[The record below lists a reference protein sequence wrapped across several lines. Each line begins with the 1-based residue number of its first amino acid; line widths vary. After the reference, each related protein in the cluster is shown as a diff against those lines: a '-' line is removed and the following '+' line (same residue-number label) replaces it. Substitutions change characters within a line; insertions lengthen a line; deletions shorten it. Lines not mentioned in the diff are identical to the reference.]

1 MKKKIK
7 RRLAL
12 AAAVLGIL
20 SAWGVP
26 AAAYTDE
33 TVQEEAPA
41 ETEAPIPETEAETEA
56 TPFSI
61 PGNGQILDD
70 KQNDGTKQ
78 FVTVQTK
85 SGSTFFLV
93 LDRSSN
99 TENAYMLSMIDE
111 NDLEEFLGERKE
123 PETEPV
129 QPQVLVPETEPAPV
143 ETEPADVPETTEI
156 DGEKLAVL
164 AACLLFLILIGVIY
178 YYKVVKPKKAEG
190 GSAGEGLELYDG
202 GEDISEE

>member
-111 NDLEEFLGERKE
+111 DDLF
-123 PETEPV
+123 
-129 QPQVLVPETEPAPV
+129 
-143 ETEPADVPETTEI
+143 
-156 DGEKLAVL
+156 
-164 AACLLFLILIGVIY
+164 F
-178 YYKVVKPKKAEG
+178 G
-190 GSAGEGLELYDG
+190 GGH
-202 GEDISEE
+202 